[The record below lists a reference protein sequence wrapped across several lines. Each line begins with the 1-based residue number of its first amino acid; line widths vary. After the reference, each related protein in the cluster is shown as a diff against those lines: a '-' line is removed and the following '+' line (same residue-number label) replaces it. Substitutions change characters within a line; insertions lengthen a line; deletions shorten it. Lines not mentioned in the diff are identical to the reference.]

1 MDYHWPGNV
10 RELVNAVERMFVTA
24 TSSIVDE
31 DQVAKWLHLE
41 PSPTISPVAIGEII
55 PLKQAVAEVE
65 RQLMIKALN
74 KARTYRQAAKL
85 LGVYA
90 STLVRKAQK
99 YKIKSL
105 GGEDD
110 GVYVTSRD

>member
-1 MDYHWPGNV
+1 
-10 RELVNAVERMFVTA
+10 
-24 TSSIVDE
+24 
-31 DQVAKWLHLE
+31 
-41 PSPTISPVAIGEII
+41 
-55 PLKQAVAEVE
+55 
-65 RQLMIKALN
+65 MIKALN

-85 LGVYA
+85 LGVDA